1 MISQEQPA
9 TSTSEAPGHVARR
22 SVALSVVIPALDE
35 AAAIADVIE
44 RVLAL
49 RPHLARRHIVGP
61 EVIVVDDGSRDD
73 TGEIARRVAGVRVI
87 RHRETRGY
95 GAALKTGL
103 ACAQGDLV
111 AFLDADGTY
120 PPESFPQLC
129 EVALDGT
136 DLVIGSRMA
145 AGANGMPATR
155 RLGNRLFAA
164 LITLLGDR
172 RVHDCAS
179 GMRVIR
185 RSALAR
191 LYPLPDGLNFT
202 PIMSLRALHEGLAV
216 EEVPIAYAERIGE
229 SKLRVGRDGLR
240 YAQSILWIALS
251 YNPVRVLGGLGVA
264 GVGLA
269 ALIGLV
275 LVLARLAGI
284 TTLGPW
290 GVAAI
295 FVALVAAVAGVSVFA
310 LGAMFNYLL
319 TLFRGQPVRV
329 GLLGKPLFATPLEH
343 HFGWLGLSVAA
354 AGLSI
359 AVVSFALGLH
369 GWDVARLW
377 LYLVGSALFI
387 LVGLQ
392 LVIAWAVMRTLDDLS
407 QREMRAR
414 RDTLGGPALE

>member
-1 MISQEQPA
+1 MERHQA
-9 TSTSEAPGHVARR
+9 T
-22 SVALSVVIPALDE
+22 LSVVIPAFDE
-35 AAAIADVIE
+35 EAAIADILE

-49 RPHLARRHIVGP
+49 RPQLAQHGIVGP
-61 EVIVVDDGSRDD
+61 EVIVVDDCSRDR
-73 TGEIARRVAGVRVI
+73 TGEIARRVDGVQVI
-87 RHRETRGY
+87 RHRENRGY

-103 ACAQGDLV
+103 ARAHGDLV

-120 PPESFPQLC
+120 APEALPQLC
-129 EVALDGT
+129 EAALNGADV
-136 DLVIGSRMA
+136 VIGSRLTA
-145 AGANGMPATR
+145 ARNDASNGVPNGMPATR
-155 RLGNRLFAA
+155 RLGNRLFAG
-164 LITLLGDR
+164 LVTLLGDL

-202 PIMSLRALHEGLAV
+202 PIMSLRAVHEGLV
-216 EEVPIAYAERIGE
+216 LEEVPIGYAERIGE
-229 SKLRVGRDGLR
+229 SKLRMGRDGLR
-240 YAQSILWIALS
+240 YLQSILWIALS

-269 ALIGLV
+269 ALIGF
-275 LVLARLAGI
+275 VLALARVWGV

-319 TLFRGQPVRV
+319 TMFRGQKVRV

-343 HFGWLGLSVAA
+343 HFGWLGLSIAA

-407 QREMRAR
+407 QREIRAR
-414 RDTLGGPALE
+414 TDTLGGTALE